1 MKIDMDLVVD
11 IVLKLPAIF
20 LAMTFHEYAHALV
33 AYKQGDDTPVK
44 MGRLTLA
51 PLVHIDW
58 IGLVMFTLLG
68 FGWAKPV
75 RVNPS
80 NFKNRKRGDILVSI
94 AGPIANLLVAAVASF
109 VLIIVL
115 VIFRGLDQ
123 DKLEIIIRIL
133 NNTIFLNIVFMIL
146 NLLPIPPLD
155 GYQVLKTLLF
165 RNHISGFLKF
175 EKYSTI
181 VLVALI
187 FFGVMDFIIAIPA
200 FTIYSFLVN
209 TSKSIVSIFL

>member
-123 DKLEIIIRIL
+123 DKLEIISRIL

-155 GYQVLKTLLF
+155 GYQVLKALLF

>member
-33 AYKQGDDTPVK
+33 AYKQGDDTPLK

-94 AGPIANLLVAAVASF
+94 AGPIANLLVAVVASF

-115 VIFRGLDQ
+115 VIFKGLDQ
-123 DKLEIIIRIL
+123 DKLEIISRIL

-165 RNHISGFLKF
+165 RNHISSFLKF

>member
-123 DKLEIIIRIL
+123 DKLEIISRIL

-165 RNHISGFLKF
+165 RNRISGFLKF

>member
-33 AYKQGDDTPVK
+33 AYKQGDDTPLK

-80 NFKNRKRGDILVSI
+80 NLKTVKG
-94 AGPIANLLVAAVASF
+94 
-109 VLIIVL
+109 
-115 VIFRGLDQ
+115 VIF
-123 DKLEIIIRIL
+123 
-133 NNTIFLNIVFMIL
+133 
-146 NLLPIPPLD
+146 
-155 GYQVLKTLLF
+155 
-165 RNHISGFLKF
+165 
-175 EKYSTI
+175 
-181 VLVALI
+181 
-187 FFGVMDFIIAIPA
+187 
-200 FTIYSFLVN
+200 
-209 TSKSIVSIFL
+209 

>member
-109 VLIIVL
+109 ILIIVL
-115 VIFRGLDQ
+115 VIFKGLDQ
-123 DKLEIIIRIL
+123 DKLEIISRIL

-165 RNHISGFLKF
+165 RNHISGFQKF

>member
-33 AYKQGDDTPVK
+33 AYKQGDDTPIK

-123 DKLEIIIRIL
+123 I
-133 NNTIFLNIVFMIL
+133 
-146 NLLPIPPLD
+146 
-155 GYQVLKTLLF
+155 
-165 RNHISGFLKF
+165 
-175 EKYSTI
+175 
-181 VLVALI
+181 
-187 FFGVMDFIIAIPA
+187 
-200 FTIYSFLVN
+200 
-209 TSKSIVSIFL
+209 KSV